1 MASYKDRHMTTS
13 DGITDSDWESIIISA
28 EEIAELTGRE
38 IDARFAQKKILSQ
51 LDRLEKKYGRLPT
64 ILSTKADYIDS
75 TDERLSLLKEA
86 YITADEIQDK
96 KNKVFISGS
105 IIEIYLELPEKKSFA
120 QYWLEKFESDL
131 KDYPK
136 DEYLLDLHVQFNKK
150 INQLNPSNQ

>member
-1 MASYKDRHMTTS
+1 MTTS

-105 IIEIYLELPEKKSFA
+105 IIEIYLELPEKILCPVLVRKIRERPERLSQGRISSRSTRA
-120 QYWLEKFESDL
+120 
-131 KDYPK
+131 
-136 DEYLLDLHVQFNKK
+136 VQ
-150 INQLNPSNQ
+150 

>member
-1 MASYKDRHMTTS
+1 MTTS

-96 KNKVFISGS
+96 KKQG
-105 IIEIYLELPEKKSFA
+105 IY
-120 QYWLEKFESDL
+120 Q
-131 KDYPK
+131 
-136 DEYLLDLHVQFNKK
+136 QFHHRSLSRIARKK
-150 INQLNPSNQ
+150 ILCPVLVREIRERPERLSQGRISSRSTRAVQ

>member
-1 MASYKDRHMTTS
+1 MTTS

-38 IDARFAQKKILSQ
+38 IDARFAQKKILFQ

-96 KNKVFISGS
+96 KNKAFISSS
-105 IIEIYLELPEKKSFA
+105 IIEVYLELPEK
-120 QYWLEKFESDL
+120 
-131 KDYPK
+131 
-136 DEYLLDLHVQFNKK
+136 
-150 INQLNPSNQ
+150 NPLPCTG